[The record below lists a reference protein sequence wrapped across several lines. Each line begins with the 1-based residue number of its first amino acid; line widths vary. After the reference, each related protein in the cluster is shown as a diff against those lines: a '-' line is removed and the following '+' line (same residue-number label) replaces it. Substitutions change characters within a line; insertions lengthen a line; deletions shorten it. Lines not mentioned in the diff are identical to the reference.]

1 MDHERGSTDAATD
14 GRLPGIEPGTPL
26 RPDQDQDIRSLTAG
40 FAPAFPQQALTQ
52 ALSQH
57 ALNQHALSQHAMTQ
71 PIYKLKAEFFKTLG
85 HPARIRILELL
96 ADGERSVGE
105 LQPEL
110 GLESSH
116 LSQQLAVLRRA
127 GVVVARKQGSFVIYS
142 IASAD
147 LADLLQL
154 ARKILTGV
162 LTDQLNVLN
171 ELRADGGTTV

>member
-1 MDHERGSTDAATD
+1 MEHERGSTDAAAD

-26 RPDQDQDIRSLTAG
+26 RPDRDIRSLTAG
-40 FAPAFPQQALTQ
+40 FAPALPQH

-57 ALNQHALSQHAMTQ
+57 AMTQHAMTQ

>member
-1 MDHERGSTDAATD
+1 MSLTAM
-14 GRLPGIEPGTPL
+14 
-26 RPDQDQDIRSLTAG
+26 SLTAG
-40 FAPAFPQQALTQ
+40 SP
-52 ALSQH
+52 H
-57 ALNQHALSQHAMTQ
+57 AGSPHTMTQ

-127 GVVVARKQGSFVIYS
+127 GVVVARKQGSYVIYS

-171 ELRADGGTTV
+171 DLRADGGATV